1 MTSNS
6 NSLATQDS
14 PWKDASFFINGEP
27 VQWNSPGVGLRRGQS
42 NDFKVNAPGL
52 NGTQI
57 SLGLVNDEGL
67 DIEANPAFD
76 AWVSIVDDEARW
88 TLTPADKSGRVKL
101 VLISR
106 QVPEFLEF
114 PCWVLS
120 SNLAD
125 EVDATMGSSVVP
137 IPEANKVFWPS
148 LGIQLNLRAK
158 PGSPIAG
165 FPLELKVEVKSP
177 GLPDPV
183 TSRPPVM
190 TLNTSHQWVVSGVA
204 GSEAATFDLVLSGQG
219 MTPLKVTDCTMH
231 SANLLDYATITVGG
245 DPIPAD
251 GAQFYGGKTQTL
263 QVVPKTGSPP
273 LPALNLSFRPLE
285 GNPNQNYFKFEPGL
299 GFPNPDFS
307 WEMTCQEFITGKF
320 ELITAGS
327 GTTARVLCR
336 LNR

>member
-27 VQWNSPGVGLRRGQS
+27 VQWNSPGVGLRRGQP

-52 NGTQI
+52 NGTQV

-67 DIEANPAFD
+67 VIEAKPAFD
-76 AWVSIVDDEARW
+76 AWVSIVDDEASW
-88 TLTPADKSGRVKL
+88 TLTPADQSGRVKL

-106 QVPEFLEF
+106 QVPEFMEF

-125 EVDATMGSSVVP
+125 EVDATMGNSVVP

-177 GLPDPV
+177 GLSDPV

-190 TLNTSHQWVVSGVA
+190 TLNTSHRWEVSGVA

-231 SANLLDYATITVGG
+231 SSNLLDYATITMDGEPIPVGG
-245 DPIPAD
+245 V
-251 GAQFYGGKTQTL
+251 QFHGGEPRKL
-263 QVVPKTGSPP
+263 QVVPKPGSPP
-273 LPALNLSFRPLE
+273 LPTMYLMFHAIEGDLNL
-285 GNPNQNYFKFEPGL
+285 NYFKFEPGL
-299 GFPNPDFS
+299 GFPNPS
-307 WEMTCQEFITGKF
+307 LGWEITSEIRTRGRF
-320 ELITAGS
+320 ELEVEAAGS
-327 GTTARVLCR
+327 KARVPCR
-336 LNR
+336 LN